1 MKKLILTACGIALL
15 TACTKS
21 ETQYIDQANKEQSV
35 NNRASDT
42 INTLEQ
48 RSDTVR
54 MQDSLKD
61 VHTDNE

>member
-1 MKKLILTACGIALL
+1 MKKLILTACGITLL

-21 ETQYIDQANKEQSV
+21 ETQYVDQANKEQSV
-35 NNRASDT
+35 NNRDSDT

-61 VHTDNE
+61 VRTDNE

>member
-1 MKKLILTACGIALL
+1 MKKLILTACGITLL

-35 NNRASDT
+35 NNRDSDT

-61 VHTDNE
+61 VRTDNE